1 MASKFGKVEKFAQV
15 VHAMRAQ
22 LEEEIDLVEGQTVR
36 ITEVID
42 KDWWR
47 GEVDGRSGHQHN
59 LLLFAFCKYILTC
72 ITLICLRAN
81 YSLLIATVGHSQLDR
96 VFLIRTLQYQVTFAS
111 S

>member
-1 MASKFGKVEKFAQV
+1 MHPSSAYLKSRTSGSVTVASKFGKVEKFAQV

-47 GEVDGRSGHQHN
+47 GEVDGRSAHKKQ
-59 LLLFAFCKYILTC
+59 LLFCWLFTFKDNCQRCVFIIFTTTYI
-72 ITLICLRAN
+72 IKV
-81 YSLLIATVGHSQLDR
+81 S
-96 VFLIRTLQYQVTFAS
+96 
-111 S
+111 

>member
-1 MASKFGKVEKFAQV
+1 MHPSSAYLKSRTSGSVTVASKFGKVEKFAQV

-59 LLLFAFCKYILTC
+59 FYSVGVLH
-72 ITLICLRAN
+72 LRI
-81 YSLLIATVGHSQLDR
+81 SVK
-96 VFLIRTLQYQVTFAS
+96 
-111 S
+111 